1 MKRRMKRKKR
11 NSRRRSSLK
20 KKKNRRSR
28 KNKGRMMMRT
38 SHRGKKAGISL
49 KRNSLKSNSLS
60 SHKRKTHSVYLN
72 LKSHKRISLQSRPK
86 SGKPKTQAKTHRN
99 HSPKP
104 LPKLTSLIPQQ
115 NSPNQHNSTKSKISH
130 KARRNTS
137 NWTLTGKSCSKSCSG
152 FRK

>member
-1 MKRRMKRKKR
+1 MRRRMKRKMR

-20 KKKNRRSR
+20 KKRNRRRSS

-49 KRNSLKSNSLS
+49 KRNSLNRNSLS
-60 SHKRKTHSVYLN
+60 SHKRKTHSLYLN
-72 LKSHKRISLQSRPK
+72 LKSHKPISPQSRLK

-104 LPKLTSLIPQQ
+104 LPKLASLIPQQ
-115 NSPNQHNSTKSKISH
+115 NSPNQHNSTKSKTSH

-137 NWTLTGKSCSKSCSG
+137 NWTRTGKNCSKSC
-152 FRK
+152 